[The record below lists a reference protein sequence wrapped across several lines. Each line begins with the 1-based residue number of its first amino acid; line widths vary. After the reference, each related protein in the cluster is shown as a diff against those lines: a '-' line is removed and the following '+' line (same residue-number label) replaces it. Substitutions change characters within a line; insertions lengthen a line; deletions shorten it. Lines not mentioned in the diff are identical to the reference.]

1 MGTLYRVTTEF
12 TGVAGSP
19 YFNTLVFDGSAG
31 TAQQAANATRTFWA
45 AIQGNLAD
53 TLRGQVQLEV
63 VSFESSTGEP
73 TSVSAVT
80 SSQIVYTASN
90 TMLPRASQGLVRLR
104 TGVFVAGRE
113 IRGRIFIPCLTE
125 VANDIGVPS
134 TSIIST
140 VNTAAAALI
149 ADANSDLVVYSLA
162 HHSSASVVSA
172 NMWSE
177 WAQLRTRRD

>member
-1 MGTLYRVTTEF
+1 MATLYKVVTQF

-19 YFNTLVFDGSAG
+19 YFNTLMFAGSG
-31 TAQQAANATRTFWA
+31 GSAQQAATAVRTFWNA
-45 AIQGNLAD
+45 LQGNLAD
-53 TLRGQVQLEV
+53 TLRGQVDLEV
-63 VSFESSTGEP
+63 TSIESSTGDP
-73 TSVSAVT
+73 NGVTAVT

-90 TMLPRASQGLVRLR
+90 TMLPRSSQGLVKLR
-104 TGVFVAGRE
+104 TGAFLNKRE

-134 TSIIST
+134 TTIIST

-149 ADANSDLVVYSLA
+149 ADGTSDLIIYSNT
-162 HHSSASVVSA
+162 HHSFASVVSA
-172 NMWSE
+172 TMWTE